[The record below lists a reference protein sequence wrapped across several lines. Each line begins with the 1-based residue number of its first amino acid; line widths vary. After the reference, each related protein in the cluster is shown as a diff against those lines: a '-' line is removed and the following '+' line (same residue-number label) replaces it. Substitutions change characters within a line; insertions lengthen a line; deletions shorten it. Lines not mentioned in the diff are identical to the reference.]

1 MLRGLLEKLD
11 NMQEQMYNKC
21 REIKNSKN
29 QKKVLENKTL
39 KQK

>member
-11 NMQEQMYNKC
+11 MQEQMYNKC